1 MKAKSLC
8 LSVFIVAF
16 LLASEKPRVN
26 GIFLP
31 FELLGFAA
39 KELNSLITDVS
50 TGVSAILLP
59 ERSTMRPISRESRGS
74 QTYVDTKNLQV
85 SDTTDENKKTASS
98 TLNNESENKSNSQET
113 DNSQKT
119 DVTDEEKETNN
130 SAEKNG
136 SGSKE
141 GEVSVETANTQKSDN
156 THEAEKSSEKQ
167 ESIGKILDLD
177 NFLKS
182 LVKYFNECKLIQSKG
197 KHESYSNVVCQW

>member
-31 FELLGFAA
+31 SELLGFAA

-59 ERSTMRPISRESRGS
+59 ERSTMRPIPRGSRGS

-85 SDTTDENKKTASS
+85 PDTSDENKETASS
-98 TLNNESENKSNSQET
+98 TQNNESENKS
-113 DNSQKT
+113 NSQKT

-156 THEAEKSSEKQ
+156 THEAEKSSENQ

-182 LVKYFNECKLIQSKG
+182 LVKYFNECKLKQSKG